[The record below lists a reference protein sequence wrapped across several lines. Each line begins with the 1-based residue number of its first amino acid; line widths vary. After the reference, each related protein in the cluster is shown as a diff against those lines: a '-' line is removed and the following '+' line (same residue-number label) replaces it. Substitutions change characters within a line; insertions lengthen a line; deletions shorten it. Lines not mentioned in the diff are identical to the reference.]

1 MHGVRKMRHCALSI
15 HAPVWFHTTHCFTKH
30 AYWAECTSQKAL
42 MHSYR
47 VSCLSIQSLHMCSTS
62 IHPLLLFSGSI
73 NISNVTV
80 DYVTI
85 QSLCSSEV
93 VRGICEAEEL
103 ISNAAERS
111 QWQPQRLRGLVRPC
125 WHRECLLPSGQQVIN
140 TSIIQG
146 NPWKALLEYASQA
159 RCPLL
164 HFCTCVFWC
173 NHWYTII
180 NSCCV

>member
-42 MHSYR
+42 MEG
-47 VSCLSIQSLHMCSTS
+47 LDGQATDSIRMHMCSTS